1 MQKFTC
7 WYHLEDNSIRNNFG
21 PSAQRSFHLGVRGP
35 PGGKFVIPSIGPG
48 CVLVSHALIGFD
60 WLLTMADLRTIVGVC
75 SDNNGALLE
84 PRLFRTDRIAGEL
97 SRFKYR
103 H

>member
-1 MQKFTC
+1 MYRAGLMVPGRKF
-7 WYHLEDNSIRNNFG
+7 F
-21 PSAQRSFHLGVRGP
+21 
-35 PGGKFVIPSIGPG
+35 IPSIGPG

-60 WLLTMADLRTIVGVC
+60 WSLTMADLRTIVGVC

-84 PRLFRTDRIAGEL
+84 PRLFRTVSIVGEL
-97 SRFKYR
+97 SRFKER

>member
-1 MQKFTC
+1 MCTPASTALFACPGRKF
-7 WYHLEDNSIRNNFG
+7 F
-21 PSAQRSFHLGVRGP
+21 
-35 PGGKFVIPSIGPG
+35 IPSIGPG

-60 WLLTMADLRTIVGVC
+60 WLLTMADLRTIVGVS

-84 PRLFRTDRIAGEL
+84 PRLFRTDSIAGEL
-97 SRFKYR
+97 SRFKER